1 MEISSPTFPLIFHDP
16 DKFGGVKSSINK
28 DNHKKGSRVKL
39 DGSCWMNKYSGET
52 KTERF
57 TLNAIIV
64 KKRNFI
70 DAFIVYK
77 QYLSKDEH
85 AITEVCISY
94 ETDA

>member
-1 MEISSPTFPLIFHDP
+1 
-16 DKFGGVKSSINK
+16 
-28 DNHKKGSRVKL
+28 
-39 DGSCWMNKYSGET
+39 MNKYSGET

-85 AITEVCISY
+85 AITEVSISY